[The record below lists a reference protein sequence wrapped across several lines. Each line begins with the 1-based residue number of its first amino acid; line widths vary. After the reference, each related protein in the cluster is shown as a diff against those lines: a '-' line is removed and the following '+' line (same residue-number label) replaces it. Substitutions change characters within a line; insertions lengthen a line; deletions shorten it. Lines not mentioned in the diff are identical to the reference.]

1 MFEKLIRIRAE
12 HERNTL
18 RFEEARA
25 KMEESAAKLKEE
37 EATALVGLIEKVKMT
52 PEQLADYLGVK
63 DEKLSALKKKKD
75 TAAKET
81 TGNPV
86 KDSDDHNKENNEME
100 DILNESY

>member
-1 MFEKLIRIRAE
+1 MFEKLTRIRAE
-12 HERNTL
+12 HERNTI

-63 DEKLSALKKKKD
+63 DEKPSAPKKK
-75 TAAKET
+75 TSAKET

-86 KDSDDHNKENNEME
+86 KDSDDHKEENNEME